1 VANFGSECAGRISG
15 DDLPHPPQHLH
26 RCQDQTTSGQTDEGE
41 RSKSQND
48 ERNFARNQ
56 GMILLKNIL

>member
-1 VANFGSECAGRISG
+1 MANFGSECASRISG

-26 RCQDQTTSGQTDEGE
+26 RRQDQTTSGQTDEGE
-41 RSKSQND
+41 RSEGQND

-56 GMILLKNIL
+56 GMILLKNLL